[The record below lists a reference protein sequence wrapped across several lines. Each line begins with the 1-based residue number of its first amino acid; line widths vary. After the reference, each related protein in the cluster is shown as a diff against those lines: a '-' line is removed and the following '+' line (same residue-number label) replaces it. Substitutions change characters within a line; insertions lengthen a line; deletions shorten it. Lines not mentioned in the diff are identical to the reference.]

1 MVLGSCPEAEM
12 VQNGTETDHLEHSGG
27 LVPEYLKWYQHWQFG
42 ASGDHGSNICI
53 EIGTPAIRRRAEGC
67 LYVWE
72 IVFTVQ
78 RDPCTSLETAFTV
91 QRALCTFRGEG
102 HPVQKGHP
110 CHPGAAKVGPNSLK
124 FKSGSKGSQSSL
136 ELGGA
141 GFGPCAPKLGP
152 NIRIACE

>member
-1 MVLGSCPEAEM
+1 MIPYESLKKALISMEIHAKVMILMLNLFIWRLAARGVRPGSFYDVAIHR
-12 VQNGTETDHLEHSGG
+12 NL
-27 LVPEYLKWYQHWQFG
+27 YKWYQNLSFG

-53 EIGTPAIRRRAEGC
+53 EIGTRAIRRRAEGC

-110 CHPGAAKVGPNSLK
+110 CHPGAAKVGPNLLK
-124 FKSGSKGSQSSL
+124 FQVMKKTYK
-136 ELGGA
+136 E
-141 GFGPCAPKLGP
+141 P
-152 NIRIACE
+152 